1 MYLRLTQAIH
11 PALFRHDL
19 NPIALVSKFNG
30 PFDTAT
36 EGRMNPFWTTQ
47 LTDDQIVGLSSG
59 CLINHASTNT
69 NQLIDQPILAA
80 IDSSGCRFSCHR
92 ILFRAARSVWTRDAA
107 IILTVARPC
116 RDEIRHRKGR

>member
-36 EGRMNPFWTTQ
+36 EGRMNPICTTQ
-47 LTDDQIVGLSSG
+47 LTDNQIVGLSSG
-59 CLINHASTNT
+59 CLINHATHFT
-69 NQLIDQPILAA
+69 DGFCAL
-80 IDSSGCRFSCHR
+80 GY
-92 ILFRAARSVWTRDAA
+92 
-107 IILTVARPC
+107 
-116 RDEIRHRKGR
+116 